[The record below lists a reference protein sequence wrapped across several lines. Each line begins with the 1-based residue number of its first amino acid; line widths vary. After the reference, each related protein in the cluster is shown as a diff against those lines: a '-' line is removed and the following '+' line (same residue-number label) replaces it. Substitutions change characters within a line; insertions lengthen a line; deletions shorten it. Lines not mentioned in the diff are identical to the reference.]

1 MGRVET
7 REKEKFRSKLKKSE
21 KEGKKPD
28 NPSRIEGKYG
38 SEEDRLGEGGMDL
51 GLSDKKAKEKVF
63 GKKRSLL
70 ETLQLQD
77 EDKKKRKKAE
87 KTVPKFM
94 KSGVTIKYR
103 GGGIVSKSRP
113 TKYI

>member
-94 KSGVTIKYR
+94 KSGGTIKYR
-103 GGGIVSKSRP
+103 GGGIVSRSRP
-113 TKYI
+113 TKYV